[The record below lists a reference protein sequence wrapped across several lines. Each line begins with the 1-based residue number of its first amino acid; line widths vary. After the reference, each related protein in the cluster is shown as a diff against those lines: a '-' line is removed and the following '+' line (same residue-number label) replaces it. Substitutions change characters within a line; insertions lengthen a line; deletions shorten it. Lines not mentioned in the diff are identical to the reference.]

1 MNTRELIEQA
11 RQLRDIDGASIYG
24 CSVAAILALADLAEY
39 CLAAGVVN
47 EHAQPVVP
55 HGWRTVPP
63 DGYVL
68 CSDGVARKVLGT
80 LPVTADGFLAGSAAE
95 LWWRD
100 SEEER
105 TRHIMVL
112 PCNVSDCYSTPEAC
126 EAAEAA
132 REASK

>member
-1 MNTRELIEQA
+1 MSTIDELIAALEDPA
-11 RQLRDIDGASIYG
+11 ITRRQDRLDAATLIRQCRERGFIDEKGEWT
-24 CSVAAILALADLAEY
+24 DKP
-39 CLAAGVVN
+39 AG
-47 EHAQPVVP
+47 

-132 REASK
+132 KEASK

>member
-1 MNTRELIEQA
+1 MNTRELIDKLNDA
-11 RQLRDIDGASIYG
+11 ANHPGKYLDDVLMRWAASI
-24 CSVAAILALADLAEY
+24 LHD
-39 CLAAGVVN
+39 CLAAGFVT
-47 EHAQPVVP
+47 E
-55 HGWRTVPP
+55 
-63 DGYVL
+63 DGKV
-68 CSDGVARKVLGT
+68 RKVLGT
-80 LPVTADGFLAGSAAE
+80 LPLTADGFLAGSAAE

-132 REASK
+132 REVKHGE